1 MQTVIDLYQFNIFL
15 LESLLI
21 LSIILGMILWIYQKW
36 KSFTPAQKIKT
47 WSKYLSIFIFI
58 EFFVVFISIIIAIN
72 EKLAL
77 FKPIYNSTSL
87 LNLKDFIFSSA
98 VLNGASIS
106 FENFS
111 GLIGVISIVIIYLY
125 FFYVFSNTKYFAE
138 RTAIQEKYAAIF
150 WSPVAIVIGGGLLIL
165 YLDSITNKTV
175 NGDVFLFVF
184 GFITVMMSVE
194 IPIILRQH
202 FYNNGISFDT
212 GAPDNK
218 IFNYD
223 FIDSFRRLP
232 KSGSG
237 SFIPDLFLALT
248 LIMAFYSYISDC
260 NIFMLILVEF
270 CILTVFFWLRQLSLI
285 PTRKMTIE
293 LKDLDSSG
301 NHIPIK
307 NVFIIT
313 DSSKGYFV
321 VLHEDNSLTEI
332 MKDSVHQLIYQ
343 ND

>member
-111 GLIGVISIVIIYLY
+111 GLIGVI
-125 FFYVFSNTKYFAE
+125 
-138 RTAIQEKYAAIF
+138 
-150 WSPVAIVIGGGLLIL
+150 
-165 YLDSITNKTV
+165 
-175 NGDVFLFVF
+175 
-184 GFITVMMSVE
+184 
-194 IPIILRQH
+194 
-202 FYNNGISFDT
+202 
-212 GAPDNK
+212 
-218 IFNYD
+218 
-223 FIDSFRRLP
+223 
-232 KSGSG
+232 
-237 SFIPDLFLALT
+237 
-248 LIMAFYSYISDC
+248 
-260 NIFMLILVEF
+260 
-270 CILTVFFWLRQLSLI
+270 
-285 PTRKMTIE
+285 
-293 LKDLDSSG
+293 
-301 NHIPIK
+301 
-307 NVFIIT
+307 
-313 DSSKGYFV
+313 
-321 VLHEDNSLTEI
+321 
-332 MKDSVHQLIYQ
+332 
-343 ND
+343 